1 MTRWGE
7 NLFLERLLPARG
19 KSVPKQQSYA
29 VQYVGE
35 GFWSLRVE
43 QLKSDVST
51 FTHLWIIAPLL
62 LVWLRRAIVPR
73 RRRLIQG
80 AGVIGIWLSASS
92 VTWASVSQDTPNDES
107 SPSGATTSAP
117 SHLRSAED
125 GWPDLS
131 NLTDQSYGFAPW

>member
-43 QLKSDVST
+43 RLRPDVST

-62 LVWLRRAIVPR
+62 LAWLRRAIVPR

-80 AGVIGIWLSASS
+80 GGVIGMWLSASS
-92 VTWASVSQDTPNDES
+92 VT
-107 SPSGATTSAP
+107 
-117 SHLRSAED
+117 
-125 GWPDLS
+125 
-131 NLTDQSYGFAPW
+131 